1 MKLIATATV
10 TYTCE
15 ISEEEA
21 QKIINYS
28 EEEEVTLS
36 YAAWKLYQQ
45 GEISLY
51 DNSTES
57 DFSTEDIEV
66 EEEGAD

>member
-10 TYTCE
+10 TYACE

-21 QKIINYS
+21 QKIVDYA
-28 EEEEVTLS
+28 EEIDMPLS
-36 YAAWKLYQQ
+36 YAAWTLYQK
-45 GEISLY
+45 GELNLY

-66 EEEGAD
+66 EEE

>member
-15 ISEEEA
+15 ISEEEV
-21 QKIINYS
+21 QKIINYA
-28 EEEEVTLS
+28 EEEEMPLS
-36 YAAWKLYQQ
+36 NAAWNLYQQ
-45 GEISLY
+45 GEIHLY

-66 EEEGAD
+66 EEE